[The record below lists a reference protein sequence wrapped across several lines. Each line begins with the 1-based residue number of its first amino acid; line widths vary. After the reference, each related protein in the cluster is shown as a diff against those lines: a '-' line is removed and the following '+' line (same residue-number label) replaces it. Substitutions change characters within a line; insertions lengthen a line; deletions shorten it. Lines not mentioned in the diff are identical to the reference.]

1 MVSPLLRKCF
11 WILWS
16 NVPQIFGEVDE
27 EVAEYISEN
36 GLNLT
41 YFSPMA
47 MAARATRIQGTLA
60 AVEDAVASG
69 LTQFAPDCLDVLKT
83 DALMKSFFEVHG
95 ADPEHLRTD
104 AEMKKLREER
114 QQAEAQ
120 AQQMQML
127 SDVAKSQNLTETPG
141 EGSLVG
147 ALMG

>member
-1 MVSPLLRKCF
+1 
-11 WILWS
+11 
-16 NVPQIFGEVDE
+16 
-27 EVAEYISEN
+27 
-36 GLNLT
+36 
-41 YFSPMA
+41 
-47 MAARATRIQGTLA
+47 
-60 AVEDAVASG
+60 
-69 LTQFAPDCLDVLKT
+69 
-83 DALMKSFFEVHG
+83 MKSFFEVHG